1 LQSLIPPPLHRTALR
16 VAHALRKRWWRLT
29 KPLLLGRRVLA
40 LDGAGNLLLIRHSYG
55 SDKWTLPGG
64 GMARGEDAIETARRE
79 FAEETGA
86 RLADARL
93 IAVHD
98 EPLFGA
104 INRVHVVAGRIEGV
118 PRADGREV
126 AVLGCF
132 ALGELPSPLASSLA
146 ARLDEWLD
154 AALER

>member
-1 LQSLIPPPLHRTALR
+1 MPHLIPASVHRAVLR
-16 VAHALRKRWWRLT
+16 LAHALRKCWWRLT
-29 KPLLLGRRVLA
+29 KPLLFGCRVLA

-64 GMARGEDAIETARRE
+64 GMARGEDALDAARRE
-79 FAEETGA
+79 FSEETGA
-86 RLADARL
+86 RLAHARL

-104 INRVHVVAGRIEGV
+104 TNRVHVVAGRIEGQ
-118 PRADGREV
+118 PRADGREI

-132 ALGELPSPLASSLA
+132 ERDALPSPLASSLS
-146 ARLDEWLD
+146 ARLDEWLA

>member
-1 LQSLIPPPLHRTALR
+1 MLQSIPAPLHRIGLR
-16 VAHALRKRWWRLT
+16 LAHALRKRWWRIA
-29 KPLLLGRRVLA
+29 KPLLLGCRVLA
-40 LDGAGNLLLIRHSYG
+40 LDGEGRLLLIRHSYG
-55 SDKWTLPGG
+55 SDKWTLHGG
-64 GMARGEDAIETARRE
+64 GMARGEDALETARRE
-79 FAEETGA
+79 FTEETGA

-118 PRADGREV
+118 PQADGREI

-132 ALGELPSPLASSLA
+132 SLGELPFPLASSLS